1 MTEVKGE
8 DRMNDPDTIAKKER
22 GISYCDIAS
31 RWGRA
36 NGFKEW
42 RYLFIPA
49 GEIRASSTF
58 KMLVQ
63 RFVK

>member
-8 DRMNDPDTIAKKER
+8 DRINDPDTIAKKER